1 MSRKDKITLV
11 FCALMLMALSRLLW
25 SFDRTP

>member
-11 FCALMLMALSRLLW
+11 LCAFMLMALSRLLW
-25 SFDRTP
+25 SFGRTL